1 MSSRAGRSNGSAV
14 RIVVGVDGGQTATLA
29 VVCDQTGRLL
39 GWGTGG
45 PANHIHEPGGLE
57 RRDRSLADAIGGAL
71 GSAGLAADTVVGAGL
86 GLTGG
91 WKEAVPVV
99 QSRLPKAKVI
109 SEWDVVTCLIGARAG
124 QPGVV
129 LIAGTGSVAFGINA
143 AGQRADAGG
152 WGYFLGDQG
161 SAYDVGHAAIQAVV
175 KALDGRGPQTTLS
188 PEVFAHLEAPDLK
201 TIYDRY
207 HAGHISRATIAGLAV
222 PVAAQAE
229 QGDAVAQQI
238 LSRAAQELASMV
250 SAVVRRLWPEGES
263 VVVCPVGGLFRA
275 GKPLLDPFRA
285 ALSATASAASLEQP
299 RFPPVLGAVILALER
314 LAVPL
319 TDAVFETLGAARD
332 EIAALK

>member
-1 MSSRAGRSNGSAV
+1 
-14 RIVVGVDGGQTATLA
+14 LA
-29 VVCDQTGRLL
+29 
-39 GWGTGG
+39 
-45 PANHIHEPGGLE
+45 
-57 RRDRSLADAIGGAL
+57 
-71 GSAGLAADTVVGAGL
+71 SAGLTADTIVAAGL

-91 WKEAVPVV
+91 RHEAIPVV
-99 QSRLPKAKVI
+99 QSLLPAAEVI
-109 SEWDVVTCLIGARAG
+109 SEGDVVTCLIGARAG
-124 QPGVV
+124 RPGVI

-201 TIYDRY
+201 TVYDHY
-207 HAGHISRATIAGLAV
+207 HSGRIARATIAGLAV
-222 PVAAQAE
+222 RVAAQAE
-229 QGDAVAQQI
+229 QGDYVAQQI
-238 LSRAAQELASMV
+238 LARAAEELASMAG
-250 SAVVRRLWPEGES
+250 AVARRLWPDGES

-275 GKPLLDPFRA
+275 GQPLLDPLRA
-285 ALSATASAASLEQP
+285 ALSATAPAASLEQP
-299 RFPPVLGAVILALER
+299 RFPPVLGAVLLALKR